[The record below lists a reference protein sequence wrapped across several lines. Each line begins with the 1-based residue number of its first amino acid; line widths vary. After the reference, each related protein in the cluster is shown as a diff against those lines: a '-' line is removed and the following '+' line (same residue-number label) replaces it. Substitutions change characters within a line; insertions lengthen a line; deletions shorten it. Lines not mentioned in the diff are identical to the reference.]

1 MEKLIV
7 TELTENLINELDK
20 HHLDTGNDFRGYNW
34 KQYRPAGYVVFKQ
47 QSDLSWELDTFTY
60 KSDYHDSILVSN
72 GLCMEIILKDI
83 DYSPRLVTTFVTRSI
98 LDRLLHLN
106 LLTHITPKSYDKLLG
121 DKYSLVLSYDSQ
133 NQSLTILPFSWILYH
148 YSLLPEDLFI
158 FYMLVQKK
166 YYNKVNMSQEEI
178 SQLKY
183 ETYQKVTSRIQ
194 ELNSKT
200 FDIEKDSK
208 YSFYYSVDN
217 DIIFY
222 DYYKST
228 IQSPIPLLMS
238 SKEVAEQIKR
248 ELPNELDILFNPKYK
263 F

>member
-1 MEKLIV
+1 MYKIDLQQLLLYNKNITKERKIKMEKLLIV

-20 HHLDTGNDFRGYNW
+20 HHLDTGNSFGGYDW
-34 KQYRPAGYVVFKQ
+34 KQYIPNGYVVFKQ

-60 KSDYHDSILVSN
+60 KSDYYDYDNKATYIPNDLFLTIVKHSSSYSPQKVSTVN
-72 GLCMEIILKDI
+72 KDI
-83 DYSPRLVTTFVTRSI
+83 P
-98 LDRLLHLN
+98 HLQY
-106 LLTHITPKSYDKLLG
+106 IAY
-121 DKYSLVLSYDSQ
+121 
-133 NQSLTILPFSWILYH
+133 LTII
-148 YSLLPEDLFI
+148 
-158 FYMLVQKK
+158 
-166 YYNKVNMSQEEI
+166 N
-178 SQLKY
+178 
-183 ETYQKVTSRIQ
+183 RIQ
-194 ELNSKT
+194 ELNNKT

-238 SKEVAEQIKR
+238 SKEVAEQVKR